1 MNEKL
6 TLADGTEIAGAHVM
20 EDGAA
25 LWFYVLDGMTMAE
38 VFALVN
44 DPEKTGRITAR
55 RFGEETVYSG
65 YTDLRS
71 IRKDGTQVS
80 GCLQK
85 A

>member
-1 MNEKL
+1 MSETL
-6 TLADGTEIAGAHVM
+6 TFMDGTEIVGAHVM

-25 LWFYVLDGMTMAE
+25 LWFYVQGGMTMAE
-38 VFALVN
+38 VFALTN
-44 DPEKTGRITAR
+44 DPEKTGEITAR
-55 RFGEETVYSG
+55 RFGEKTVYSG